1 MRVSSRT
8 PSTLLQRNS
17 GMLSPFVTRRRL
29 EDTQEELRQLR
40 QALQR
45 REQAAAEDEGYIA
58 SLRAENEL
66 LKTWIMELKVKL
78 AHACG
83 RDPKTGRFTKE
94 GSL

>member
-1 MRVSSRT
+1 
-8 PSTLLQRNS
+8 
-17 GMLSPFVTRRRL
+17 MLSPFVTRRRL

-58 SLRAENEL
+58 SLREENAT
-66 LKTWIMELKVKL
+66 LKAWVMELKVKL
-78 AHACG
+78 SHACG
-83 RDPKTGRFTKE
+83 RDPETGRFTKE